1 MLRMLAKDRGVRW
14 TWPRVL
20 LAAGTLAA
28 AALFGSAGFAQSP
41 STETPALSEATPAA
55 APTSTETPAEAPA
68 IQAPVAPAVVGTP
81 NAPERASSASPPSP
95 SSAMPAAPAATAPT
109 APPPAA
115 TPAAP
120 RAKTPAATNNAST
133 PSPQATT
140 APLSTPATE
149 TSQALRVV
157 LGLTVLAVLP
167 AMLVCLT
174 SFLRIIVVLSM
185 LRHAI
190 GMNETPPN
198 TVLIGLALFL
208 TLFTM
213 SPVLQKVNQEAFEP
227 FMAGKLS
234 MEDGYRKGVAPLREF
249 MVRQTREADLALMV
263 ELSKAPMPRSMD
275 DIGNVQLIPAF
286 MLSELRSAFQI
297 GFVIFLPFLLI
308 DLIVSSVLMALG
320 MMMMPPTTIA
330 LPLKVLMFIL
340 VDGWS
345 LVLKSLVGSF
355 H

>member
-1 MLRMLAKDRGVRW
+1 MKS
-14 TWPRVL
+14 RVL
-20 LAAGTLAA
+20 TISDGFSMVRRWLPMLLLATLTWVPLGPGTLAR
-28 AALFGSAGFAQSP
+28 AQTP
-41 STETPALSEATPAA
+41 SETPVQTEA
-55 APTSTETPAEAPA
+55 APVSEP
-68 IQAPVAPAVVGTP
+68 APAV
-81 NAPERASSASPPSP
+81 EQPS
-95 SSAMPAAPAATAPT
+95 APATPT
-109 APPPAA
+109 APPEQSAPMPSPAAASPPAVPSTAPAAALPA
-115 TPAAP
+115 TPAP
-120 RAKTPAATNNAST
+120 PAARARSSGSSGVLPPPAVPGTASAS
-133 PSPQATT
+133 SP
-140 APLSTPATE
+140 TPATE
-149 TSQALRVV
+149 TAQALRVV

-167 AMLVCLT
+167 ALLVSLT
-174 SFLRIIVVLSM
+174 SFLRTIVVLSM

-213 SPVLQKVNQEAFEP
+213 SPVLQKVNQDAFEP
-227 FMAGKLS
+227 FMSGKLA
-234 MEDGYRKGVAPLREF
+234 MEDGYKKGIAPLREF

-263 ELSKAPMPRSMD
+263 ELSKAPMPRTMD

-286 MLSELRSAFQI
+286 MLSELRAAFQI

-320 MMMMPPTTIA
+320 MMMMPPTTVA

-345 LVLKSLVGSF
+345 LVLKALVGSF